1 MFFKHTLPFFIS
13 TLLLTGCQSSFGPQS
28 INNTHAPYNQAIADT
43 ANQQM
48 LLNLVRL
55 KYRDEM
61 FFLKVGSVTST
72 FTMKS
77 NIGADFVKNLG
88 LGSYSNL
95 AKDLISPALGMSYSD
110 IPTISYLPLQ
120 GEDFFKS
127 VLSPISVDTLL
138 VLIQSGWNIDRVFN
152 LCVERVNDL
161 YNSPSSAFSS
171 TNPEHDKFS
180 TVSKLLRSLQLSHSI
195 EVGLSQDNLH
205 LMILFRPTPE
215 NQSSIDELQNLLGI
229 KGGAT
234 NNLFRISSDFL
245 GVSPNQITINT
256 RGISSIMHYLA
267 QTVVSPHEHIKA
279 GLVEPNVNL
288 GKETEKLFQVNV
300 SEYPPDNAFITVPY
314 RGYWFYIAANDLRS
328 KSVFM
333 LLSQL
338 FNLQSGQIKYTG
350 PTLTLPV
357 R

>member
-1 MFFKHTLPFFIS
+1 MFFKHSLPFLIS

-88 LGSYSNL
+88 LTSYSSL

-127 VLSPISVDTLL
+127 VLSPISLDTLL
-138 VLIQSGWNIDRVFN
+138 VMIQSGWNIDRVFN

-171 TNPEHDKFS
+171 NNPEHDKFS
-180 TVSKLLRSLQLSHSI
+180 TVLKLLRSLQLSHSI

-205 LMILFRPTPE
+205 LMILFRPTLE
-215 NQSSIDELQNLLGI
+215 NQSSIDELQSLLGI
-229 KGGAT
+229 KSGAT

-245 GVSPNQITINT
+245 GAVPNQITINT

-267 QTVVSPHEHIKA
+267 QTVISPDEHIKA
-279 GLVEPNVNL
+279 GLVEANINL
-288 GKETEKLFQVNV
+288 DKKETEKLFQVNV
-300 SEYPPDNAFITVPY
+300 S
-314 RGYWFYIAANDLRS
+314 
-328 KSVFM
+328 
-333 LLSQL
+333 
-338 FNLQSGQIKYTG
+338 
-350 PTLTLPV
+350 
-357 R
+357 